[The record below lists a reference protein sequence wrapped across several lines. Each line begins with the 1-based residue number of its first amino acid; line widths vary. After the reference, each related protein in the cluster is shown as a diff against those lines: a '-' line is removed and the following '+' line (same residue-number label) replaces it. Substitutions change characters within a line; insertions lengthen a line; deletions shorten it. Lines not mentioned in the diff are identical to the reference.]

1 MGPKNKLKRK
11 KPSKKQR
18 TIQMEVPSSIRA
30 DVQRLI
36 DEERAAEEG
45 EAIKP
50 LDRKKYALDK
60 DLIAQTQ
67 KQIKV
72 LAKLTK
78 KLNKAG
84 DKLNDI
90 DQSLSR
96 KDERWVDDQFETLSA
111 LRDEIESVNIDY
123 F

>member
-1 MGPKNKLKRK
+1 MAKKLKK
-11 KPSKKQR
+11 SKKQR
-18 TIQMEVPSSIRA
+18 TIQMEVPASIRG

-36 DEERAAEEG
+36 DEERAAQEG
-45 EAIKP
+45 EPIKP

-60 DLIAQTQ
+60 DLIAETQ
-67 KQIKV
+67 KQVKV
-72 LAKLTK
+72 LAKLTT
-78 KLNKAG
+78 KLNNAG

-96 KDERWVDDQFETLSA
+96 KDEQWVDAQFEMLDG
-111 LRDEIESVNIDY
+111 LREEIEGVAIDY

>member
-1 MGPKNKLKRK
+1 VAKKLKT
-11 KPSKKQR
+11 PR
-18 TIQMEVPSSIRA
+18 TIRMDVPATIRD

-36 DEERAAEEG
+36 DEERAAQEG
-45 EAIKP
+45 KPIKP

-60 DLIAQTQ
+60 D
-67 KQIKV
+67 V
-72 LAKLTK
+72 LAEAVQHLKALAQLTK